1 MIKIDCSVRW
11 FHQMLQGEIWPAEL
25 VWYWYIQNSSCNLP
39 GTYLDSS
46 WHLFWRLSSPF
57 EVSKPAKFG
66 LFRFQGHVSP
76 LWFIQFGRS
85 PTDHFPL
92 DHPRKQLNDVQ
103 KFWEISMTHST
114 CLSLVGPWLHSR
126 AFPPLLLRRRAAVG
140 WKHCS
145 SFATWAL
152 GGEVNE
158 KVVFHPLQKLPAW

>member
-11 FHQMLQGEIWPAEL
+11 FHQTLQGKIWPAEL

-39 GTYLDSS
+39 GFLMTPFLEAQ
-46 WHLFWRLSSPF
+46 LSIWS
-57 EVSKPAKFG
+57 VKTRKFG

-76 LWFIQFGRS
+76 FWFIQFGRS

-92 DHPRKQLNDVQ
+92 DH
-103 KFWEISMTHST
+103 ST
-114 CLSLVGPWLHSR
+114 CLSFVGPWLHSR